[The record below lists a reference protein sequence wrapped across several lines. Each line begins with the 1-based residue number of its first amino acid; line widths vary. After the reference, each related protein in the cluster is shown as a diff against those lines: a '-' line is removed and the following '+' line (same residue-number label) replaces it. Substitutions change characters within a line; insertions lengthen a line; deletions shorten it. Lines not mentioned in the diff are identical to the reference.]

1 MFYEF
6 TTTSNEK
13 ILINLSLVSCAYP
26 KKKGCVIMLI
36 DGNYF
41 NCLET
46 YDSFVA
52 LFAKKSVEN

>member
-46 YDSFVA
+46 YESFVSI
-52 LFAKKSVEN
+52 FAKKSVES